1 MTELIHEPFEK
12 IIIKNLVHENLETF
26 LYECYVKKPKE
37 VFWVDGMMILV
48 TKFIYGAGK
57 REYDDMVK
65 GTKYF
70 EKITFVKLPK
80 YVASLK
86 WKDGGSFDLK
96 LLNYNND
103 KKFRDIA
110 KWIKTQPIWNT
121 EPEKEELK

>member
-26 LYECYVKKPKE
+26 LYECYTKSFKE
-37 VFWVDGMMILV
+37 VFWADGIMMLNR
-48 TKFIYGAGK
+48 KFIYGAGK

-80 YVASLK
+80 YVQSLK

-103 KKFRDIA
+103 TKFREIA
-110 KWIKTQPIWNT
+110 KWIKTQPIWNI
-121 EPEKEELK
+121 EPEEVSK